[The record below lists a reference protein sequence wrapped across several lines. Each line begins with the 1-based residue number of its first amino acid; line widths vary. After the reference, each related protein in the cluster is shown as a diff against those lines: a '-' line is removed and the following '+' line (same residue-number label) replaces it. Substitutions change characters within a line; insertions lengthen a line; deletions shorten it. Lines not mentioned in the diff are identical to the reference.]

1 MPEAHEGDMI
11 ELAVAALVFIGFH
24 LVPSSPLRG
33 RVVGRF
39 GEAVYLIGF
48 SAVSLLTIIWL
59 VVAFFDAPRGV
70 PLWSPGPVWVWA
82 QALIMLFALAL
93 ITGGLGVR
101 NPSSVGQGKS
111 VERADISKGIFAV
124 TRHPVMWG
132 AGVWGVTHI
141 ASQPDLRGL
150 LFFGAIVVVALLGSW
165 RQEQRK
171 AREWGEAWARWRAKT
186 SFVPFAAILAGRNRL
201 SFRAIGYHLLVAAV
215 LLWLGLLHGHGW
227 LFGVNV
233 LPYLGF

>member
-1 MPEAHEGDMI
+1 MI
-11 ELAVAALVFIGFH
+11 ELAIAALAFIGFH
-24 LVPSSPLRG
+24 LVPSSPVRG
-33 RVVGRF
+33 LTVRRF
-39 GEAVYLIGF
+39 GEAAYLIGF
-48 SAVSLLTIIWL
+48 STISLLTIIWL
-59 VVAFFDAPRGV
+59 VVAFFDAPRGA

-82 QALIMLFALAL
+82 QALLMLFALGL
-93 ITGGLGVR
+93 VTGGLGVQ
-101 NPSSVGQGKS
+101 NPSAIGQGKA
-111 VERADISKGIFAV
+111 VARADISKGIFAI

-132 AGVWGVTHI
+132 AAIWGLTHI
-141 ASQPDLRGL
+141 AAQPNLRGL

-201 SFRAIGYHLLVAAV
+201 NFRAIGYHLLVAAV
-215 LLWLGLLHGHGW
+215 LLWVGLLHGHGW